1 MGAPGSDPP
10 GTGECEMTTKSEKK
24 PQQELKDGELEKVQ
38 GGWSWGETN
47 TGGNRSGKLQPGTKQ
62 MERGFDDE

>member
-1 MGAPGSDPP
+1 
-10 GTGECEMTTKSEKK
+10 MTTKSEKK

-47 TGGNRSGKLQPGTKQ
+47 TGGNRSGKLKPGTKQ